1 MSPLPEKK
9 ILEVLNHPN
18 VELSD
23 VQFSDGMVD
32 RIQAFCA
39 LLQKWN
45 EKINLTSEKDALS
58 ILERHVF
65 DSLQYLRWLNP
76 SHKTIDIGSGGG
88 FPGIPI
94 KIIHPGLV
102 ITLLDSQ
109 KKRCSFLRE
118 AIRTLKLKSADV
130 AEGRVESFFN
140 QETFA
145 GKFDRVCFRGFSS
158 LKNCLTVGLPFLKT
172 GGMVILKKGP
182 EEMPDPTA
190 DVLQNTRVIASK
202 EVKGFEGQ
210 GSVMMVIEKCS
221 T

>member
-9 ILEVLNHPN
+9 ILEILNHPN
-18 VELSD
+18 LELSD
-23 VQFSDGMVD
+23 IQFSNEMVD

-76 SHKTIDIGSGGG
+76 EHKTLDIGSGGG

-94 KIIHPGLV
+94 KIIHPDLV
-102 ITLLDSQ
+102 MTLLDSQ

-118 AIRTLKLKSADV
+118 AIRNLKLEGIEVS
-130 AEGRVESFFN
+130 EGRVESFFN
-140 QETFA
+140 QESFA

-158 LKNCLTVGLPFLKT
+158 LETCLNVGLPFLKI
-172 GGMVILKKGP
+172 GGMMVLKKGP

-190 DVLQNTRVIASK
+190 DILQNARVIASK

-210 GSVMMVIEKCS
+210 SSVMMVIEKCS